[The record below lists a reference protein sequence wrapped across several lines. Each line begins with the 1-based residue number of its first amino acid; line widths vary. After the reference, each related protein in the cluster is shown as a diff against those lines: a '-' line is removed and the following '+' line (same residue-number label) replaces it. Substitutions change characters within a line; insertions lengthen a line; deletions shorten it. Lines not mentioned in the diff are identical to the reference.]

1 MRTTREGVTM
11 IELLLVMVL
20 GMIIVAGAYT
30 TLLSQTDAYGTLN
43 AMSETQQATR
53 MGLDV
58 LGAELRE
65 VSANGSD
72 LAAATSSSVSFRA
85 LRSFGI
91 LCDQNKINNKLIV
104 GRLGVQPFTAG
115 DSVLVYVDGDSLKA
129 ADDVWQREYVQ
140 NVAST
145 TCGAIIGSGLSLG
158 SLLPNATFVELSV
171 GTSLKKDSI
180 YPGAPIRSF
189 NRVTYEVDT
198 WDGRPML
205 VRKQGSDVAPLLL
218 GRDPDGLTLRYFDEL
233 GNELT
238 TFPLDAAARESVR
251 RIQVIL
257 RSERRS
263 VRADTY
269 QDSLTTDVFLRGS

>member
-30 TLLSQTDAYGTLN
+30 TLLSQSDAYGTLN
-43 AMSETQQATR
+43 AMSETQQETR
-53 MGLDV
+53 MGIDV

-72 LAAATSSSVSFRA
+72 LAAATSSSVQFRA

-91 LCDQNKINNKLIV
+91 LCDQNPINKKLV
-104 GRLGVQPFTAG
+104 VARLGVQPFTPG
-115 DSVLVYVDGDSLKA
+115 DSIVIYVDGDSLKA
-129 ADDVWQREYVQ
+129 ADDVWQTERVQ
-140 NVAST
+140 NVSST
-145 TCGAIIGSGLSLG
+145 TCGAIIGLGLNMAM
-158 SLLPNATFVELSV
+158 LLPDATFTELTV
-171 GTSLKKDSI
+171 GNSLKSDSI

-189 NRVTYEVDT
+189 DLVTYEVDT
-198 WDGRPML
+198 WDGMPML
-205 VRKQGSDVAPLLL
+205 VRKQGSDVAPLMLI
-218 GRDPDGLTLRYFDEL
+218 RDTDGLTLRYFDGL

-238 TFPLDAAARESVR
+238 AFPLDAAARESVR
-251 RIQVIL
+251 RVQVIL